1 MTLGRHAASA
11 VLKKD
16 SKNMY
21 DYLNKEFQTDEG
33 IKVIATYHPAAILYS
48 KGEAKDK
55 IRKQVA
61 DDLKRLKKMAGE
73 Q

>member
-1 MTLGRHAASA
+1 M
-11 VLKKD
+11 LKND

-21 DYLNKEFQTDEG
+21 DYINKEFQTDDG

-48 KGEAKDK
+48 KGETKNK